1 MRDIDI
7 RVARVSVNGHAEQV
21 GAASGVDEAQG
32 ASKIRLAFGLVDQLQ
47 RIANRFDAGSLDGVR
62 VQEGTVQ
69 CPRQHRRAVIVFQN
83 IPDLILCVLRKLV
96 EGTIAGTVIRQ
107 TVRVDPW
114 AVDVTEQIGGR
125 FDDGRERCRVD
136 AGFQCFTHGNKPSPG
151 STRGKALHIGKSVH
165 IANRERLLSWE
176 NAHPRERKTN
186 PTHIRMRPETER
198 NNHERL
204 QPDERHAE

>member
-1 MRDIDI
+1 MTVTVQDVMRQMRNYFIASTLTGTFTVADGIIDLDPPLAPGAW
-7 RVARVSVNGHAEQV
+7 VAIEGS
-21 GAASGVDEAQG
+21 
-32 ASKIRLAFGLVDQLQ
+32 
-47 RIANRFDAGSLDGVR
+47 GSLDGVR